1 MYGNVE
7 LKKSNPPLYK
17 DKIDL
22 IRSIIV
28 DSVDKNI
35 LKKVYL
41 FGSYAY
47 GKPNGKSNIDICVV
61 IDDCVERIDMREGK
75 VLYG

>member
-47 GKPNGKSNIDICVV
+47 GKPNGIEHTI
-61 IDDCVERIDMREGK
+61 MREGK